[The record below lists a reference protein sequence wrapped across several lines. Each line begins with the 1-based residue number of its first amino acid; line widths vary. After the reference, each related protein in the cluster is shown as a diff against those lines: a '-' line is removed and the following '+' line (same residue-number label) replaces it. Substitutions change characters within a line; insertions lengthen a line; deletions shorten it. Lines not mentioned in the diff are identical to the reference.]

1 MLTTGVPSCHA
12 VGVEFILENLK
23 NHFKK
28 MKAIPQTANSDK
40 RILQRLVIPDKVIKE
55 KYRSGVFYDF
65 DPLGSHSSLL
75 IEGLTVKFT
84 NSFFK

>member
-1 MLTTGVPSCHA
+1 
-12 VGVEFILENLK
+12 
-23 NHFKK
+23 
-28 MKAIPQTANSDK
+28 MKSRPLAHDSEK
-40 RILQRLVIPDKVIKE
+40 RILQRLVIPDRVIKE

>member
-1 MLTTGVPSCHA
+1 
-12 VGVEFILENLK
+12 
-23 NHFKK
+23 
-28 MKAIPQTANSDK
+28 
-40 RILQRLVIPDKVIKE
+40 VIKD